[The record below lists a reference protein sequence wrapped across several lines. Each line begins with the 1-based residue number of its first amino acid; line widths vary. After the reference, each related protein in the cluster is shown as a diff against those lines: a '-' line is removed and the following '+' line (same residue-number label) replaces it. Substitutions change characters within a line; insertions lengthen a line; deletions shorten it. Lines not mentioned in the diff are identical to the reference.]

1 MSDPTQQTPNTVTK
15 QFPCGSC
22 GAKLEFSPGAAT
34 LKCPYC
40 SHQNQIPQSAE
51 EIVELDFYE
60 YFARATEQGDSQEVQ
75 TVKIRGLGEL
85 ERLVGKDRFNKLAE
99 PYIAK
104 SNPTPAIVPESARGR
119 AVNRDSEVASDFGEE
134 E

>member
-1 MSDPTQQTPNTVTK
+1 MNLCTGIGIDDLYDRKIKGIGV
-15 QFPCGSC
+15 
-22 GAKLEFSPGAAT
+22 LE
-34 LKCPYC
+34 
-40 SHQNQIPQSAE
+40 
-51 EIVELDFYE
+51 
-60 YFARATEQGDSQEVQ
+60 
-75 TVKIRGLGEL
+75 KII
-85 ERLVGKDRFNKLAE
+85 GKENWVVVE